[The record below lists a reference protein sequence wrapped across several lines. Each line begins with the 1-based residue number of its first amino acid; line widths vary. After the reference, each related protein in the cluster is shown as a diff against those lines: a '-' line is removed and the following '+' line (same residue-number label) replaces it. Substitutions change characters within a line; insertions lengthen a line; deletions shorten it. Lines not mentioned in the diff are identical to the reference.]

1 MKPASSSQ
9 QRKRWAF
16 TLIELL
22 VVIAIIA
29 ILAGMLL
36 PALAKAKEKGQR
48 IHCLNNLR
56 QIGLYMHLY
65 TGDNEDYFP
74 GHRDNFG
81 ASQDDVTIDWW
92 GPLIVGG
99 TNKLTNMFR
108 CLSLKGRRQDLGVQ
122 WEWAFDAHKVGYG
135 YNAYFLGLNPY
146 GDGTET
152 VQINGVAIDS
162 TRYFKRSGV
171 RSPTENLVVGDSM
184 PKPAGHWSM
193 SLWWPTSGMNAAAGD
208 RLEGIDPNRHQG
220 GGNVVFN
227 DGHSE
232 FRRDGTINP
241 PTDPARTRTDVNLEF
256 WDPKQRKR
264 GFAFPN

>member
-1 MKPASSSQ
+1 MKPANHFVR
-9 QRKRWAF
+9 RKRLAF

-56 QIGLYMHLY
+56 QIGLYMHFY
-65 TGDNEDYFP
+65 TDDNEDYFP
-74 GHRDNFG
+74 GHRNNFG
-81 ASQDDVTIDWW
+81 NEVDDNTVDWW
-92 GPLIVGG
+92 GPAIIGS
-99 TNKLTNMFR
+99 TNQLTNMFR
-108 CLSLKGRRQDLGVQ
+108 CGSLKGQRTDRGVT
-122 WEWAFDAHKVGYG
+122 WSWAFNAHKVGYG
-135 YNAYFLGLNPY
+135 YNGYFLGHHPY
-146 GDGTET
+146 PDSPGPR
-152 VQINGVAIDS
+152 INGVNIS
-162 TRYFKRSGV
+162 TTRYFKRSGV
-171 RSPTENLVVGDSM
+171 RSPTENLVVGDAM
-184 PKPAGHWSM
+184 PKPNGNWSM

-241 PTDPARTRTDVNLEF
+241 PTDPARTGTDVNLEF

-264 GFAFPN
+264 GFALPH

>member
-1 MKPASSSQ
+1 MNPANHFL
-9 QRKRWAF
+9 RRERLAF

-56 QIGLYMHLY
+56 QIGLYMHFY
-65 TGDNEDYFP
+65 TDDNEDYFP
-74 GHRDNFG
+74 GHRDNLG
-81 ASQDDVTIDWW
+81 NEVDDNTVDWW
-92 GPLIVGG
+92 GPAIIGS
-99 TNKLTNMFR
+99 TNQLTNMFR
-108 CLSLKGRRQDLGVQ
+108 CASLKGQRTDRGVT
-122 WEWAFDAHKVGYG
+122 WSWAFNAHKVGYG
-135 YNAYFLGLNPY
+135 YNAYFLGAHPHRS
-146 GDGTET
+146 GSVTA
-152 VQINGVAIDS
+152 NGISVGNNVK
-162 TRYFKRSGV
+162 FKRSGV

-184 PKPAGHWSM
+184 PKPDGAWSM
-193 SLWWPTSGMNAAAGD
+193 SLWWPLSGFED
-208 RLEGIDPNRHQG
+208 PPRDHLEGIDPNRHQG

-241 PTDPARTRTDVNLEF
+241 PTDPARTGTDVNLEF

-264 GFAFPN
+264 GFALPH

>member
-1 MKPASSSQ
+1 MKPANHSLR
-9 QRKRWAF
+9 RKRLAF

-65 TGDNEDYFP
+65 TDDNEDYFP
-74 GHRDNFG
+74 AHRDNLNDG
-81 ASQDDVTIDWW
+81 GGNDAAYDWW
-92 GPLIVGG
+92 GPAITGS
-99 TNKLTNMFR
+99 TNQLTNMFR
-108 CLSLKGRRQDLGVQ
+108 CRSLKGRRQDLGVQ
-122 WEWAFDAHKVGYG
+122 WEWAFNGHNVGYG
-135 YNAYFLGLNPY
+135 YNGFFLGSHLHKGYHPV
-146 GDGTET
+146 T
-152 VQINGVAIDS
+152 VNGVAVGNHVK
-162 TRYFKRSGV
+162 FKRSGV
-171 RSPTENLVVGDSM
+171 RSPTENLIVGDAM
-184 PKPAGHWSM
+184 PKPDGFWSM
-193 SLWWPTSGMNAAAGD
+193 SLWWPTSGMNEAAGD
-208 RLEGIDPNRHQG
+208 KLEGIDPNRHQG

-241 PTDPARTRTDVNLEF
+241 PTDPARTGTDVNLEF

-264 GFAFPN
+264 GFALPH

>member
-9 QRKRWAF
+9 RRKRWAF

-74 GHRDNFG
+74 GHRSNLDTNQG
-81 ASQDDVTIDWW
+81 NDAAYDWW
-92 GPLIVGG
+92 GPAIVGG

-122 WEWAFDAHKVGYG
+122 WEWAFDGHKVGYG
-135 YNAYFLGLNPY
+135 YNAYFLGAHPHGNFSVRAN
-146 GDGTET
+146 GI
-152 VQINGVAIDS
+152 QIGNNVK
-162 TRYFKRSGV
+162 FKRSGV
-171 RSPTENLVVGDSM
+171 RSPTENIIVGDSM
-184 PKPAGHWSM
+184 PKPDANKTWSM
-193 SLWWPTSGMNAAAGD
+193 SLWWPQSGMKEGHT
-208 RLEGIDPNRHQG
+208 LEGIDPNRHQG

-241 PTDPARTRTDVNLEF
+241 PTDPVRTGTDVNLEF